1 MMFLKKKSE
10 YDKKEIIDIK
20 KIYLFYLNEYFKEVL
35 ISFSIEDNKIFIT
48 NGKNKID
55 VTNDFINNNYEI
67 SEEYSNTTNFQ
78 EALPFINKFIDV
90 FYTEGDIIK
99 KVNTKI
105 NENSS
110 SYSIPITL
118 FLKDNSLFR
127 AITINNKLYKLSEV
141 FFNEHTFIEKDILG
155 GEFYYLLFGN
165 LDYEENVYMIQSSKA
180 KEVLKFYIS
189 IKERLLKT
197 REDLSK
203 NEVY

>member
-1 MMFLKKKSE
+1 MFLKKKSE